1 MSEWLEGDR
10 DCGLWRMDNAVAG
23 TDEGGRGAVRVN
35 RRICGDRPD
44 QRLLF
49 RFAALQRRVDQD
61 IDERTVLAD
70 RVAGRGIVRSSSD
83 GLCNPGDAK
92 GGGDPRGEVRTTM
105 MTTIAG
111 ASAPAVPRCD
121 ARA

>member
-1 MSEWLEGDR
+1 MSERLEGDR

-35 RRICGDRPD
+35 RRICGERPD

-70 RVAGRGIVRSSSD
+70 RVAGRGVVRSSSD
-83 GLCNPGDAK
+83 RLCNPGDAK
-92 GGGDPRGEVRTTM
+92 GGGDPRGEARTTM
-105 MTTIAG
+105 
-111 ASAPAVPRCD
+111 SRPSPEHLPPAVPRL
-121 ARA
+121 